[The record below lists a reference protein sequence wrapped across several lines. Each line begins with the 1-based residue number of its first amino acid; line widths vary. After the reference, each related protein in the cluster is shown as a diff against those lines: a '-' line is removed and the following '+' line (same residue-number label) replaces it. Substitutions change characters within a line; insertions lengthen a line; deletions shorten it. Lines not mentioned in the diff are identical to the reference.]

1 MKTTTITLGDIN
13 GTTQEL
19 PNKAIIKDAQR
30 NMCMSA
36 FFWTQIKDGKIPYVF
51 SKEKNELIE
60 ATYSETVAYMN
71 NNKGQ
76 LYWVT
81 DAGYPDLNEIMKNVA
96 AAEELKQ
103 SYLQKIDKFK

>member
-1 MKTTTITLGDIN
+1 METTIITIGDIN

-30 NMCMSA
+30 NACMSA
-36 FFWTQIKDGKIPYVF
+36 SFWTQIKMGKIPYVF
-51 SKEKNELIE
+51 SKDKNELIE

-81 DAGYPDLNEIMKNVA
+81 DSEYPELNEITKNA
-96 AAEELKQ
+96 EAAEELKQ
-103 SYLQKIDKFK
+103 SYLQKIEKFK